1 MTTGERIKAARKQVG
16 MTQAEL
22 AQKLGISYVGV
33 SQWENDLR
41 NPKIETLQR
50 IAAALGVDVNW
61 LMNGQTLEQR
71 DQAMKDYVARRFSEV
86 ELDKRLQ
93 ESYTSLTL
101 EGKSKAVESVEII
114 AGNPRYRAETPPP
127 ATPEG
132 KDTTLP
138 SPPPEP
144 AENGG

>member
-1 MTTGERIKAARKQVG
+1 MTIGERIKQARNAKGLTQKQLG
-16 MTQAEL
+16 AISGTSEITIRQYELGKRQPRIEQFQA
-22 AQKLGISYVGV
+22 
-33 SQWENDLR
+33 
-41 NPKIETLQR
+41 
-50 IAAALGVDVNW
+50 IAVALGVDVNW

-132 KDTTLP
+132 KDTTPP
-138 SPPPEP
+138 SPPPESS
-144 AENGG
+144 ENGG